1 MKKKYLPLLLIALMY
16 GCIGNDYLMDEVE
29 PELRISASLDTIAI
43 NSSFQFE
50 ATYLNNVGQEETV
63 PLNWESSQNGII
75 NIDENGLATATNTG
89 QSTISVT
96 YESPEQVYA
105 DSVTVVVGETSVV
118 IEDDRSG
125 SINTTSSYVLTG
137 DFTIEENGS
146 GIVVTFANNY
156 QASSSLPGLYLY
168 LSNNPNSIANAHEV
182 GMVDVYI
189 GAHQYNISEVG
200 INEYN
205 YLLYYCKPFN
215 VKVGHGEIE

>member
-16 GCIGNDYLMDEVE
+16 GCIGNDYLFDEVE
-29 PELRISASLDTIAI
+29 PELRISTSLDTIAI

-50 ATYLNNVGQEETV
+50 ATYLNNVGQEEAV
-63 PLNWESSQNGII
+63 PLNWKSSQNEII

-96 YESPEQVYA
+96 YESPEQVYV

-118 IEDDRSG
+118 VENDRSG

-168 LSNNPNSIANAHEV
+168 LSNNPNSIANAYEV

-189 GAHQYNISEVG
+189 GAHQYNIQEVG